1 MKNLRTNLL
10 TGLFFL
16 ITTIAFSQGKI
27 KGVVVDSEL
36 NGSLPGVNVVVKGS
50 TTGTT
55 TDMDG
60 KFTINSTSASGQI
73 VLTYIGFK
81 TQTINF
87 TVKNGETHKAT
98 VIPINAVRIR
108 K

>member
-16 ITTIAFSQGKI
+16 ITTFAFSQGKI
-27 KGVVVDSEL
+27 KGVVVDSDL

-55 TDMDG
+55 TDSDG
-60 KFTINSTSASGQI
+60 KFI
-73 VLTYIGFK
+73 Y
-81 TQTINF
+81 NF
-87 TVKNGETHKAT
+87 T
-98 VIPINAVRIR
+98 
-108 K
+108 